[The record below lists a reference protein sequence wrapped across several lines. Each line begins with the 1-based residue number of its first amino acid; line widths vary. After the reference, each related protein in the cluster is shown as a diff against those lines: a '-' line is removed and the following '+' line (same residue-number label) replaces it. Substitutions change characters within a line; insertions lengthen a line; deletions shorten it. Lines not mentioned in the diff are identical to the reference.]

1 MTKTAIIQYNEADET
16 LLQLF
21 FQKLKIHFTQS
32 TETVDKMPYI
42 NPKLSKK
49 SQKLLRDM
57 HHSILEAQAMAR
69 GEIQAEQTY
78 EEYLIELKQ
87 IADANRTYETV

>member
-21 FQKLKIHFTQS
+21 FQKLKVHFTES

-69 GEIQAEQTY
+69 GEQEPVTTIEQ
-78 EEYLIELKQ
+78 LFADLKQ
-87 IADANRTYETV
+87 IADESRTYEAV